1 MVEKVTKEALY
12 GKFNNVLTRPGRGG
26 SYQYIK
32 WQDVADRMNDVFGTN
47 WSSSVEWQEVIGS
60 NVVVKVRVMITDPFT
75 KATQYQE
82 GFGGSALDD
91 RQEAG
96 NPFKAAYSKAL
107 KDACKKWGIGLFIEE
122 EGDSDGTSNEGGY
135 PQSAR
140 PTMTKAPAPNFAPG
154 PQAPPVN
161 NGFVNNTQPTQKPTP
176 APGGFTPPPA
186 GFTPPPFSGGDTKP
200 NIESMNKATG
210 IMMEGPS
217 LISDVQKAA
226 LMGILN
232 LKGVEYTTLVSE
244 AFEANSISKGEVPS
258 IDELTYQE
266 AVAVVKYGNDKF
278 RKRQ

>member
-60 NVVVKVRVMITDPFT
+60 NVVVKVRVMITDPCT
-75 KATQYQE
+75 KAIQYQE

-122 EGDSDGTSNEGGY
+122 EGDSDGASNDGGY
-135 PQSAR
+135 SQPTR
-140 PTMTKAPAPNFAPG
+140 PVMTKAPVPNFTPST
-154 PQAPPVN
+154 QAPPVN
-161 NGFVNNTQPTQKPTP
+161 SGFVSNSQPSQKPVV
-176 APGGFTPPPA
+176 ASGGFTPPPS
-186 GFTPPPFSGGDTKP
+186 GFTPPPFGGGDNKP
-200 NIESMNKATG
+200 NVESMNKATG

-232 LKGVEYTTLVSE
+232 LKGVQYTDLVSE
-244 AFEANSISKGEVPS
+244 AFSANNITKDEVPP

-266 AVAVVKYGNDKF
+266 AVAIVKYGNDKF